1 MFKRLGIFIFI
12 FFLIGAVMCFSKEK
26 KYISQL
32 NVCENDILTYI
43 NENSNNSVNFKV
55 SLSPNEIIEKIGAVV
70 VEKQILKNEGLEIY
84 YCFVENVNNFVVE
97 NAKKI
102 NFQIAYNG
110 NFSIA
115 GFPLILSGY

>member
-1 MFKRLGIFIFI
+1 
-12 FFLIGAVMCFSKEK
+12 MCFSKEK

-115 GFPLILSGY
+115 GFPLIQSGY